1 MFEFIGLLGLV
12 FVCGTIALAIGIVL
26 LPFYLLF
33 KLLGFALKVGF
44 AGLVVGF
51 FGLLLLPVALIVG
64 VVLLFKLLVLAIPVL
79 LILAL
84 ASFLIG
90 FFRKDEPQTV
100 YVQQ

>member
-1 MFEFIGLLGLV
+1 MFEFIGLLGLI
-12 FVCGTIALAIGIVL
+12 FVCGTIMLALGILL

-44 AGLVVGF
+44 AGIFIGF

-64 VVLLFKLLVLAIPVL
+64 IVLLFKLLILAVPIL
-79 LILAL
+79 LVLAL
-84 ASFLIG
+84 AGFLLG
-90 FFRKDEPQTV
+90 FFRRDEPQTV